1 MKIINNL
8 KLIKLKINTNNIF
21 KHKIIFY
28 KKNILINNKLSLKN
42 LQILYQYSDFKRNN
56 RFLKI

>member
-8 KLIKLKINTNNIF
+8 ILIKLKINTNNIF